1 MKRFDEHNF
10 VKLGIAMTAVAALVA
25 GCGGGDSSPAAP
37 VTSVSGRVADGYVGG
52 ATVCL
57 DLNANGAC
65 GATEPKATT
74 NASGMYTI
82 SDLTAIPAGKTAN
95 DYAILAAVPV
105 GATDADASG
114 GTVSTAY
121 VMVSPPGKG
130 TFVSPLTTLVQAR
143 VAAGATVAAAET
155 AVKAALGL
163 TTAGLFEDFIA
174 KKGTATAQTNEYVKS
189 HEAAKVAGKVIQ
201 DSLAALATTNPDA
214 ATLKVV
220 TTEAETVLAAQ
231 KIAGDYNV
239 ANVSATVGTA
249 MPGKVLDA
257 KYDNTANGAVTTRNI
272 SIDFGILATEAG
284 ATSPALMGADICG
297 KQLVLG
303 AKPGAA
309 PTDPT
314 TPISGQIRDL
324 RFYISNVQ
332 LVDHYGN
339 THPVA
344 LDESAYQSKGVALLD
359 FENSTAAVTTAL
371 TANQCLSGNTA
382 TNTKITGKVLSGPHY
397 HGVTFTLGVP
407 SMSLGT
413 VKVSLNHSDA
423 TAAPAPL
430 MSPGMAWSWQSGRK
444 FAKIEFIPV
453 GGLFTGTTA
462 IPATTPNAA
471 TWFMH
476 LGATGCNLNPATGD
490 TITADYACAQPNV
503 VHYDLDNGAFLDDVT
518 GAATQKVVLSLLEL
532 FKTADLTQVTP
543 MPPGCMSG
551 QTDTDC
557 PEIFKAFQLS
567 NGHATGTPSTVF
579 LLQ

>member
-25 GCGGGDSSPAAP
+25 GCGGGDSSPAAAP
-37 VTSVSGRVADGYVGG
+37 VTSVSGTVADGYVGG

-74 NASGMYTI
+74 NPSGMYTI

-105 GATDADASG
+105 GATDSDLPI
-114 GTVSTAY
+114 GTTVTQAY

-155 AVKAALGL
+155 AVKTALGL

-284 ATSPALMGADICG
+284 ATSPATMGADICG

-303 AKPGAA
+303 AKPGVA

-314 TPISGQIRDL
+314 TPISGQLKDM

-344 LDESAYQSKGVALLD
+344 LDETAYQSKGVALLD
-359 FENSTAAVTTAL
+359 FESSTAAVTTAL
-371 TANQCLSGNTA
+371 TANKCLSGNTS

-413 VKVSLNHSDA
+413 VKVSLNHSGPA
-423 TAAPAPL
+423 EIGTPAPL
-430 MSPGMAWSWQSGRK
+430 TNAAMAWSWQSGRK
-444 FAKIEFIPV
+444 FAKIEFVPV
-453 GGLFTGTTA
+453 GGLFNGTA
-462 IPATTPNAA
+462 AA
-471 TWFMH
+471 TATVWNMH
-476 LGATGCNLNPATGD
+476 LGATGCTIDPATGGA
-490 TITADYACAQPNV
+490 ITAGYACGQPNV
-503 VHYDLDNGAFLDDVT
+503 VHFDLDNAAFIDDVT

-532 FKTADLTQVTP
+532 FKTADLTQETGGA
-543 MPPGCMSG
+543 PGCMSG
-551 QTDTDC
+551 STDPQC
-557 PEIFKAFQLS
+557 PAIFNALQLS
-567 NGHATGTPSTVF
+567 GGAPTTTPSTVF
-579 LLQ
+579 ILQ